1 MYDIKSNVFGKKLK
15 ELRLESGKSLSEI
28 AKAIYKSKPT
38 LYKYEEGLLQP
49 SLETMM
55 ELANL
60 FDVNIDAF
68 FGENER
74 RTYRDVNPFN
84 TDKLYLYYKGRKSIM
99 ISIIT
104 IENEGYQKSTFY
116 NCVKSDSINA
126 KMYGKYERKLIYEK
140 GMAYFTYESELKD
153 TIECV
158 MVQVEV
164 PTGDE
169 EKYYGW
175 IASDKFA
182 EKVVILREYIDDQQE
197 LRKLVKDLEI
207 TEEEK
212 ESMNKHDF
220 WEIDISMEKDLRNEI

>member
-126 KMYGKYERKLIYEK
+126 KMYGLI
-140 GMAYFTYESELKD
+140 
-153 TIECV
+153 
-158 MVQVEV
+158 
-164 PTGDE
+164 
-169 EKYYGW
+169 
-175 IASDKFA
+175 
-182 EKVVILREYIDDQQE
+182 
-197 LRKLVKDLEI
+197 
-207 TEEEK
+207 
-212 ESMNKHDF
+212 
-220 WEIDISMEKDLRNEI
+220 